1 MAHLGLGVNKRWARC
16 ATCPRYDSL
25 MDLNEIDTVLARTL
39 DDMKLSRA
47 ERKALDQLFEDGGKG
62 RDLDVIRS
70 RAFAVARESLEGAKN
85 RHVVEWLEGVVR
97 ALEAT
102 RKPDRGESDR
112 IEAWFSPGTRCR
124 DRLAALLNG
133 SRRSAD
139 VCVFAITDNTLSRA
153 ILDAHRRGVKV
164 RIITDDQKVGDLGSD
179 VTELAELGVSVA
191 TDSGP
196 AHMHHKFAVV
206 DGRTVVTGSY
216 NWTRSASTE
225 NHENIVV
232 IDNPEV
238 VGRFAEVFERLWK
251 EFGKS

>member
-1 MAHLGLGVNKRWARC
+1 
-16 ATCPRYDSL
+16 
-25 MDLNEIDTVLARTL
+25 MDLNQIDTVLARTL

-47 ERKALDQLFEDGGKG
+47 ERKALDQLFEDGGKE
-62 RDLDVIRS
+62 RELEVIRS
-70 RAFAVARESLEGAKN
+70 RAFVVARECLKGAKN
-85 RHVVEWLEGVVR
+85 RDVVEWLEGVVK
-97 ALEAT
+97 AVEAA
-102 RKPDRGESDR
+102 RKPDRESDR
-112 IEAWFSPGTRCR
+112 IEAWFSPGTKCR
-124 DRLAALLNG
+124 DRVVTLLNG

-179 VTELAELGVSVA
+179 VTELAESGVSVA

-238 VGRFAEVFERLWK
+238 VRRFEEVFERLWK
-251 EFGKS
+251 AFGKS